1 MLSENI
7 KWVPV
12 MNSADVSTGTDCDSI
27 NMSEYHK
34 AVFLFTFG
42 TVTTDITFTPKCGA
56 TEGAKTTAVATRY
69 AAGGA
74 VIGTAVAGSAASCDV
89 LAAWTASRTTI
100 SLTAASNKFLVMEI
114 DASAM
119 DLTNKYEWLTVT
131 VAAGTGGICHC
142 VVGLIPRYQ
151 SASIPTCLK

>member
-12 MNSADVSTGTDCDSI
+12 MNSADVATGADCDSI
-27 NMSEYHK
+27 NMTNYHK

-42 TVTTDITFTPKCGA
+42 AVTTDITLTPKCGA
-56 TEGAKTTAVATRY
+56 TEGAKTTAVATQY

-74 VIGTAVAGSAASCDV
+74 AIGTAVAGSAASCDV
-89 LAAWTASRTTI
+89 LAAWTASTTTI
-100 SLTAASNKFLVMEI
+100 VLSAASNKFLVVEI

-119 DLTNKYEWLTVT
+119 TAGEEWLTIT
-131 VAAGTGGICHC
+131 VAAGSAGICHC
-142 VVGLIPRYQ
+142 VAGLIPRYQ
-151 SASIPTCLK
+151 GNRIPTCLK